1 MPEGSI
7 MACPKC
13 AGRGRRWYGQCRECG
28 GSGGVSS
35 ADSGTDT
42 LVFGGHGLGRMI
54 VLIHRQTTVPG
65 VSSVEVGKAVVEV
78 VAEAINVLR

>member
-1 MPEGSI
+1 
-7 MACPKC
+7 MAT
-13 AGRGRRWYGQCRECG
+13 A
-28 GSGGVSS
+28 
-35 ADSGTDT
+35 
-42 LVFGGHGLGRMI
+42 LGRMI

>member
-1 MPEGSI
+1 
-7 MACPKC
+7 
-13 AGRGRRWYGQCRECG
+13 
-28 GSGGVSS
+28 
-35 ADSGTDT
+35 
-42 LVFGGHGLGRMI
+42 MI